1 MAQGVPRVHVTENIP
16 TRKRNTS
23 YVRDDNDTK
32 PFKKAKST
40 LSPRARRYS
49 HNTQYTHTVCAYTS
63 QTAVYTHTVY
73 TDTDNTRRGCDRPEF
88 KETEADYTKACKD
101 YITQQA
107 TLMRS

>member
-1 MAQGVPRVHVTENIP
+1 MTRSLSRRRNQHSPQEQGGTHTTHSI
-16 TRKRNTS
+16 
-23 YVRDDNDTK
+23 
-32 PFKKAKST
+32 
-40 LSPRARRYS
+40 
-49 HNTQYTHTVCAYTS
+49 HTQYAHTHHRRP
-63 QTAVYTHTVY
+63 YTHTVY